1 MRLRGC
7 LKRKISGS
15 RHEEATEESGIRGG
29 SVEAGASACQ
39 EDGLLSHV
47 SGSERQQLALL
58 EPRMS
63 STAS

>member
-1 MRLRGC
+1 MR
-7 LKRKISGS
+7 KPQKSQ
-15 RHEEATEESGIRGG
+15 ESGVGVWKQERL
-29 SVEAGASACQ
+29 ACQ